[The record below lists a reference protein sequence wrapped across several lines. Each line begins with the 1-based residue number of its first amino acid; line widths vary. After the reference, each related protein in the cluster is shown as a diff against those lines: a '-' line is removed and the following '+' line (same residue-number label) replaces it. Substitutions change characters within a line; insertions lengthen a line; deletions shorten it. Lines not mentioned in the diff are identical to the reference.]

1 MKAPKTTRDEIAESA
16 IHNGFPRRGRRRLS
30 VRHFLDR
37 PTIVRKR
44 HRYPIDVDAVHQ
56 MEHEAPMRSASAD
69 QQPAPQAPPP
79 PPPLPAAPLL
89 VDEGLWEHAYA
100 YALLVTPGL
109 EAVAAA
115 SLEAESGL
123 VLPQARLVAPAPPQV
138 AAGFAAGAAGGV
150 SPLLVGAHRPLMTA
164 LGNPTLLAALALVL
178 CQDVVGLESA
188 TAAEALGAVARA
200 LTGDRA
206 ESSQGW
212 SRALR
217 TWRVH
222 VADCKG
228 GGGVDDGGNGSRNGS
243 GSGSGSGGS
252 GGCGNGSGR
261 SEGGGGSTGT
271 CLAAPNGEDAGA
283 PLRLRVAVLRGGE
296 HAISSPEIAAEI
308 AQVVLTW
315 QPSWTVDLDAPEI
328 TLVGVLVQRRL
339 LLGLVLPPWE
349 ARRTS
354 VLPPETRPWLLH
366 GLSRAHMR
374 PSRAATMV
382 RSLRRHRPSARSMQV
397 LTTTPYLLPHRCAY
411 SRQPP
416 AKSCSTRAAAWASSA
431 SRPHASRACMQSPS
445 TRTQRRA
452 MRRAPMQP
460 RLVCAAG
467 CVKAPS

>member
-1 MKAPKTTRDEIAESA
+1 
-16 IHNGFPRRGRRRLS
+16 
-30 VRHFLDR
+30 
-37 PTIVRKR
+37 
-44 HRYPIDVDAVHQ
+44 
-56 MEHEAPMRSASAD
+56 
-69 QQPAPQAPPP
+69 
-79 PPPLPAAPLL
+79 

-206 ESSQGW
+206 ESSPGW

-252 GGCGNGSGR
+252 GGCGNGSGGCGNGSRR
-261 SEGGGGSTGT
+261 SEGGGGGSTGT

-315 QPSWTVDLDAPEI
+315 QPSWTVDLDSPEI

-354 VLPPETRPWLLH
+354 VLPPEMRPWLLH

-374 PSRAATMV
+374 PSRAASMV
-382 RSLRRHRPSARSMQV
+382 RSLRRHRPSARSMHA
-397 LTTTPYLLPHRCAY
+397 LTT
-411 SRQPP
+411 
-416 AKSCSTRAAAWASSA
+416 
-431 SRPHASRACMQSPS
+431 
-445 TRTQRRA
+445 
-452 MRRAPMQP
+452 AP
-460 RLVCAAG
+460 
-467 CVKAPS
+467 

>member
-1 MKAPKTTRDEIAESA
+1 
-16 IHNGFPRRGRRRLS
+16 
-30 VRHFLDR
+30 
-37 PTIVRKR
+37 
-44 HRYPIDVDAVHQ
+44 
-56 MEHEAPMRSASAD
+56 
-69 QQPAPQAPPP
+69 
-79 PPPLPAAPLL
+79 
-89 VDEGLWEHAYA
+89 
-100 YALLVTPGL
+100 
-109 EAVAAA
+109 
-115 SLEAESGL
+115 
-123 VLPQARLVAPAPPQV
+123 VAPAPPQV

-243 GSGSGSGGS
+243 GSGSGSGSS

-261 SEGGGGSTGT
+261 SEGGGGSTCLAAPNGHSACKGSPRCPT

-354 VLPPETRPWLLH
+354 VLPPELRPWLLH

-382 RSLRRHRPSARSMQV
+382 RSLRRHRPSARSMHA
-397 LTTTPYLLPHRCAY
+397 LTT
-411 SRQPP
+411 
-416 AKSCSTRAAAWASSA
+416 
-431 SRPHASRACMQSPS
+431 
-445 TRTQRRA
+445 
-452 MRRAPMQP
+452 AP
-460 RLVCAAG
+460 
-467 CVKAPS
+467 

>member
-1 MKAPKTTRDEIAESA
+1 
-16 IHNGFPRRGRRRLS
+16 
-30 VRHFLDR
+30 
-37 PTIVRKR
+37 
-44 HRYPIDVDAVHQ
+44 
-56 MEHEAPMRSASAD
+56 
-69 QQPAPQAPPP
+69 
-79 PPPLPAAPLL
+79 

-150 SPLLVGAHRPLMTA
+150 SPLLVGAHRPLVTA
-164 LGNPTLLAALALVL
+164 LSNPTLLVALALVL

-188 TAAEALGAVARA
+188 NAAEALGAVARA

-206 ESSQGW
+206 ESSHGW

-228 GGGVDDGGNGSRNGS
+228 GGGVDDGGNGSRSGSRNGRGS
-243 GSGSGSGGS
+243 GSGSGNGSGGS

-261 SEGGGGSTGT
+261 SEGGGGGSTGT
-271 CLAAPNGEDAGA
+271 CLTAPNGHGEDAGA

-296 HAISSPEIAAEI
+296 HSISSPEIAAAI
-308 AQVVLTW
+308 AEVVLTW

-354 VLPPETRPWLLH
+354 VLPPEMRPWLLH

-382 RSLRRHRPSARSMQV
+382 RSLRRHPRPRANTLGPLSMQM
-397 LTTTPYLLPHRCAY
+397 LTTTPHLLPHRCAY

-416 AKSCSTRAAAWASSA
+416 ATSCSTRAAAWDSSA
-431 SRPHASRACMQSPS
+431 LRPHASRACMQSPS

-452 MRRAPMQP
+452 QRRAPMQP
-460 RLVCAAG
+460 RLV
-467 CVKAPS
+467 